1 MAKQLRKWLLYAF
14 ASIFSAILFL
24 LVGVFFNWFGVYQ
37 GTGEVIELN
46 KISSTFIEESE
57 VSQKPSAKKIL
68 FGDLHVHT
76 TFSFDALLLNLPIAN
91 GEGTHPVADA
101 CNFARFCSNLDFF
114 AVTDHAEWLTKREW
128 KDSLDSIQNCA
139 RVSDDLDEPPLVP
152 FLGWEWTQASVNK
165 DTHYGHKNIII
176 RGIDKEEVPSMP
188 ISTTSGAFNSFAF
201 GSTTL
206 VTAAAV
212 LLDFPNRK
220 HYLDWRF
227 KSLVAKA
234 SKDCKQGE
242 ELNSNS
248 DCYEKAE
255 TSSELFRKLEQLN
268 LDTLVIPHGSAWG
281 NVTPPLTS
289 WDLQLNPNAHNASL
303 NKLLEI
309 YSGHG
314 NSEEYR
320 PWAPME
326 VQNDETL
333 LCNQPSQNYVPD
345 CFQAGEIIR
354 ERCRVS
360 AGSDEECNKRAIEA
374 RQIFVSSNPLGL
386 LTVPG
391 YDPMEWKDSGQC
403 KDCFLPAFDYRPKM
417 SAQYALALTDFSTE
431 EPLRFRYG
439 FIGSSDNHQARPGT
453 GYKENKR
460 KLNTESRVD
469 MESQTGR
476 NFMNPRLSDPKLP
489 LAQKL
494 DLGPDSELGCYGI
507 QCSKITL
514 PVQSERASS
523 FLYTGGLVAAHVE
536 SRNREEI
543 WGALSS
549 REVYATSGERI
560 LLWFDLVNH
569 PDGSTVPMGAET
581 EMSSSPKFQVKA
593 LGAQKQLPGC
603 SPIDNENLSSKVLE
617 RLCRGECF
625 NPSDERK
632 NISRIEVIRIRP
644 QVYEGEPINAL
655 IEDPWRTFK
664 CEPSQ
669 EGCQVEFIDEQFEGS
684 SREIVYYV
692 RAVQEPTE
700 AINASGLD
708 CELDQNGRCIKVNL
722 CGDSNG
728 KGTGDCL
735 SLTEERAW
743 SSPIFVKF
751 NSSSL

>member
-1 MAKQLRKWLLYAF
+1 M
-14 ASIFSAILFL
+14 
-24 LVGVFFNWFGVYQ
+24 
-37 GTGEVIELN
+37 
-46 KISSTFIEESE
+46 
-57 VSQKPSAKKIL
+57 
-68 FGDLHVHT
+68 
-76 TFSFDALLLNLPIAN
+76 
-91 GEGTHPVADA
+91 
-101 CNFARFCSNLDFF
+101 
-114 AVTDHAEWLTKREW
+114 
-128 KDSLDSIQNCA
+128 
-139 RVSDDLDEPPLVP
+139 
-152 FLGWEWTQASVNK
+152 
-165 DTHYGHKNIII
+165 
-176 RGIDKEEVPSMP
+176 
-188 ISTTSGAFNSFAF
+188 
-201 GSTTL
+201 
-206 VTAAAV
+206 
-212 LLDFPNRK
+212 
-220 HYLDWRF
+220 DWRF

-255 TSSELFRKLEQLN
+255 TSAELFRKLEQLN

-333 LCNQPSQNYVPD
+333 LCNQPSQSYVPD

-360 AGSDEECNKRAIEA
+360 AGSDEECNKRAVEA

-417 SAQYALALTDFSTE
+417 SAQYALALTDFSAE

-494 DLGPDSELGCYGI
+494 DLGPDSELECYGI
-507 QCSKITL
+507 QCSKVTL
-514 PVQSERASS
+514 PLQSERASS

-543 WGALSS
+543 WGALNS

-603 SPIDNENLSSKVLE
+603 SPIDSENLSSKVLE

-722 CGDSNG
+722 CGDPKG
-728 KGTGDCL
+728 KGKGDCL
-735 SLTEERAW
+735 SFTEERAW

>member
-1 MAKQLRKWLLYAF
+1 MSKRFRKWLLYAL
-14 ASIFSAILFL
+14 ASVLSPILILFI
-24 LVGVFFNWFGVYQ
+24 GIFFNWFGTYQ
-37 GTGEVIELN
+37 GPGEISEFSKVNLSSAEADQVTGEV
-46 KISSTFIEESE
+46 
-57 VSQKPSAKKIL
+57 PAKKIL

-114 AVTDHAEWLTKREW
+114 AATDHAEWLTKREW

-139 RVSDDLDEPPLVP
+139 QVSDDLDEPSIVP
-152 FLGWEWTQASVNK
+152 FLGWEWTQASVNR
-165 DTHYGHKNIII
+165 DTHFGHKNIII
-176 RGIDKEEVPSMP
+176 KGIDKEEVPPMP

-201 GSTTL
+201 GSTSL
-206 VTAAAV
+206 VTAGAV

-220 HYLDWRF
+220 NYLDWRF
-227 KSLVAKA
+227 KSLVAKGY
-234 SKDCKQGE
+234 KDCKPE
-242 ELNSNS
+242 DSLNNTS
-248 DCYEKAE
+248 DCYDKAE
-255 TSSELFRKLEQLN
+255 TSTELFRKLEQLN

-289 WDLQLNPNAHNASL
+289 WDLQLNPEAHNASFNRL
-303 NKLLEI
+303 IEV

-320 PWAPME
+320 PWVPME
-326 VQNDETL
+326 LQNNGIMT
-333 LCNQPSQNYVPD
+333 CNQPTQGYTPD

-354 ERCRVS
+354 ERCRVA
-360 AGSDEECNKRAIEA
+360 AGSDEECNKRAAEA
-374 RQIFVSSNPLGL
+374 RQIFANSNPFGL

-403 KDCFLPAFDYRPKM
+403 QDCFLPAFDYRPKM
-417 SAQYALALTDFSTE
+417 SVQYALALTDFSTE
-431 EPLRFRYG
+431 KPLRFRYG

-453 GYKENKR
+453 GYKEITR

-469 MESQTGR
+469 MENEVGR

-494 DLGPDSELGCYGI
+494 ELGSDSELECYGI
-507 QCSKITL
+507 QCSKISL

-523 FLYTGGLVAAHVE
+523 FLYTGGLVAAHAE

-543 WGALSS
+543 WTALSN

-560 LLWFDLVNH
+560 LLWFNLVNH
-569 PDGSTVPMGAET
+569 PDGSVIPMGAET
-581 EMSSSPKFQVKA
+581 KMSSSPKFQVRA

-603 SPIDNENLSSKVLE
+603 SSLDNENISYEDLD
-617 RLCRGECF
+617 RLCKGECF

-655 IEDPWRTFK
+655 IEDPWKTFT

-669 EGCQVEFIDEQFEGS
+669 EGCEVEFTDEQFEGS
-684 SREIVYYV
+684 NREIVYYV
-692 RAVQEPTE
+692 RAVQEPTD
-700 AINASGLD
+700 AINGSGLD
-708 CELDQNGRCIKVNL
+708 CDLDENGRCLKVNL
-722 CGDSNG
+722 CGDPKG
-728 KGTGDCL
+728 KGKGDCL

-743 SSPIFVKF
+743 SSPIFVGFK
-751 NSSSL
+751 STAL

>member
-1 MAKQLRKWLLYAF
+1 
-14 ASIFSAILFL
+14 
-24 LVGVFFNWFGVYQ
+24 
-37 GTGEVIELN
+37 
-46 KISSTFIEESE
+46 
-57 VSQKPSAKKIL
+57 
-68 FGDLHVHT
+68 
-76 TFSFDALLLNLPIAN
+76 
-91 GEGTHPVADA
+91 
-101 CNFARFCSNLDFF
+101 
-114 AVTDHAEWLTKREW
+114 
-128 KDSLDSIQNCA
+128 
-139 RVSDDLDEPPLVP
+139 
-152 FLGWEWTQASVNK
+152 
-165 DTHYGHKNIII
+165 
-176 RGIDKEEVPSMP
+176 MP

-206 VTAAAV
+206 VTAGAV

-242 ELNSNS
+242 AFNRNS

-289 WDLQLNPNAHNASL
+289 WDLQLNPTAHNASF
-303 NKLLEI
+303 NKLIEI

-320 PWAPME
+320 SWAPME

-333 LCNQPSQNYVPD
+333 LCNQPSQSYLPD
-345 CFQAGEIIR
+345 CYQAGEIIR
-354 ERCRVS
+354 ERCRLS

-417 SAQYALALTDFSTE
+417 SVQYALALTDFSTE

-439 FIGSSDNHQARPGT
+439 FVGSSDNHQARSGT

-469 MESQTGR
+469 IENETGR
-476 NFMNPRLSDPKLP
+476 NFMNPRLTDPKLP
-489 LAQKL
+489 LAQEFDLDSDSKL
-494 DLGPDSELGCYGI
+494 ECYGI

-514 PVQSERASS
+514 PLQSERASS

-543 WGALSS
+543 WGALSN

-569 PDGSTVPMGAET
+569 PGGLSIPMGAET

-603 SPIDNENLSSKVLE
+603 SPLDNDNLGSEVLE

-644 QVYEGEPINAL
+644 QVYEGEPISAL
-655 IEDPWRTFK
+655 IEDPWRTFE

-722 CGDSNG
+722 CGDPKG

-751 NSSSL
+751 NSSPL

>member
-176 RGIDKEEVPSMP
+176 RGTDKEEVPSMP

-289 WDLQLNPNAHNASL
+289 WDLQLKPNAHNASL

-360 AGSDEECNKRAIEA
+360 AGSNEECNKRAIEA

-453 GYKENKR
+453 GYKENIR

-469 MESQTGR
+469 MESETGR

-603 SPIDNENLSSKVLE
+603 STIDNENLSSEVLE

-655 IEDPWRTFK
+655 IEDPWRTFE

>member
-46 KISSTFIEESE
+46 KISSTFIEEGE

-176 RGIDKEEVPSMP
+176 RGTDKEEVPSMP

-360 AGSDEECNKRAIEA
+360 AGSNEECNKRAIEA

-453 GYKENKR
+453 GYKENIR

-469 MESQTGR
+469 MESETGR

-494 DLGPDSELGCYGI
+494 ELGPDSELGCYGI

-603 SPIDNENLSSKVLE
+603 SPIDSENLSSKVLE

-655 IEDPWRTFK
+655 IEDPWRTFE

>member
-14 ASIFSAILFL
+14 ASILSAILFL
-24 LVGVFFNWFGVYQ
+24 LVGVFFNWFGAYQ
-37 GTGEVIELN
+37 GTGEVIEFN
-46 KISSTFIEESE
+46 KISSSFIEEGK

-114 AVTDHAEWLTKREW
+114 AITDHAEWLTKREW

-139 RVSDDLDEPPLVP
+139 RVSDNLDEPPLVP

-255 TSSELFRKLEQLN
+255 TSAELFRKLEQLN

-333 LCNQPSQNYVPD
+333 LCNQPSQSYVPD

-360 AGSDEECNKRAIEA
+360 AGSDEECNKRAVEA

-494 DLGPDSELGCYGI
+494 DLGPDSELECYGI
-507 QCSKITL
+507 QCSKVTL
-514 PVQSERASS
+514 PLQSERASS

-543 WGALSS
+543 WGALNS

-603 SPIDNENLSSKVLE
+603 SPIDSENLSSKVLE

-722 CGDSNG
+722 CGDPKG
-728 KGTGDCL
+728 KGKGDCL
-735 SLTEERAW
+735 SFTEERAW

>member
-1 MAKQLRKWLLYAF
+1 MAKQLKKWLLYVI
-14 ASIFSAILFL
+14 ASILSAILFL
-24 LVGVFFNWFGVYQ
+24 LIGVFFNWFGAYQ
-37 GTGEVIELN
+37 STGEVIEFN
-46 KISSTFIEESE
+46 KISPTLIEEVKVSE
-57 VSQKPSAKKIL
+57 KLTAKKIL

-114 AVTDHAEWLTKREW
+114 AVTDHAEWLTKKEW

-139 RVSDDLDEPPLVP
+139 QVSDDLDEPPLVP

-212 LLDFPNRK
+212 MLDFPNRK

-242 ELNSNS
+242 AFNRNS

-289 WDLQLNPNAHNASL
+289 WDLQLNPTAHNASF
-303 NKLLEI
+303 NKLIEI

-320 PWAPME
+320 SWAPME

-333 LCNQPSQNYVPD
+333 LCNQPSQSYLPD
-345 CFQAGEIIR
+345 CYQAGEIIR
-354 ERCRVS
+354 ERCRLS

-417 SAQYALALTDFSTE
+417 SVQYALALTDFSTE

-439 FIGSSDNHQARPGT
+439 FVGSSDNHQARSGT

-469 MESQTGR
+469 IENETGR
-476 NFMNPRLSDPKLP
+476 NFMNPRLTDPKLP
-489 LAQKL
+489 LAQEFDLDSDSKL
-494 DLGPDSELGCYGI
+494 ECYGI

-514 PVQSERASS
+514 PLQSERASS

-536 SRNREEI
+536 SRSREEI

-569 PDGSTVPMGAET
+569 PGGLSIPMGAET

-603 SPIDNENLSSKVLE
+603 SPLDNDNLGSEVLE

-644 QVYEGEPINAL
+644 QVYEGEPISAL
-655 IEDPWRTFK
+655 IEDPWRTFE

-722 CGDSNG
+722 CGDPKG

-751 NSSSL
+751 NSS

>member
-14 ASIFSAILFL
+14 ASILSAILFL

-46 KISSTFIEESE
+46 KISSSFIEEGE

-114 AVTDHAEWLTKREW
+114 AITDHAEWLTKREW

-139 RVSDDLDEPPLVP
+139 RVSDNLDEPPLVP

-201 GSTTL
+201 GSSTL

-242 ELNSNS
+242 ALNPNS

-255 TSSELFRKLEQLN
+255 TSAELFRKLEQLN

-333 LCNQPSQNYVPD
+333 LCNQPSQSYVPD

-494 DLGPDSELGCYGI
+494 DLGPDSELECYGI
-507 QCSKITL
+507 QCSKVTL
-514 PVQSERASS
+514 PLQSERASS

-543 WGALSS
+543 WGALNS

-603 SPIDNENLSSKVLE
+603 SPIDSENLSSKVLE

-722 CGDSNG
+722 CGDPKG
-728 KGTGDCL
+728 KGKGDCL
-735 SLTEERAW
+735 SFTEERAW

>member
-14 ASIFSAILFL
+14 ASILSAILFL

-46 KISSTFIEESE
+46 KISSTFIEEGE

-114 AVTDHAEWLTKREW
+114 AITDHAEWLTKREW

-139 RVSDDLDEPPLVP
+139 RVSDNLDEPPLVP

-255 TSSELFRKLEQLN
+255 TSAELFRKLEQLN

-333 LCNQPSQNYVPD
+333 LCNQPSQSYVPD

-360 AGSDEECNKRAIEA
+360 AGSDEECNKRAVEA

-453 GYKENKR
+453 GYKESKR

-494 DLGPDSELGCYGI
+494 DLGPDSKLECYGI
-507 QCSKITL
+507 QCSKVTL
-514 PVQSERASS
+514 PLQSERASS

-543 WGALSS
+543 WGALNS

-603 SPIDNENLSSKVLE
+603 SPIDSENLSSKVLE

-655 IEDPWRTFK
+655 IEDPWRIFE

-722 CGDSNG
+722 CGDPKG
-728 KGTGDCL
+728 KGKGDCL
-735 SLTEERAW
+735 SFTEERAW

>member
-1 MAKQLRKWLLYAF
+1 MAKQLRKWLLYAL
-14 ASIFSAILFL
+14 ASILSPILFL
-24 LVGVFFNWFGVYQ
+24 LAGVFFNWFGVYQ
-37 GTGEVIELN
+37 GPGDIVELN
-46 KISSTFIEESE
+46 RISFSTVEKDQ
-57 VSQKPSAKKIL
+57 VSKELPAKKIL

-76 TFSFDALLLNLPIAN
+76 TFSFDALMLNLPIAN

-128 KDSLDSIQNCA
+128 KDSLDSVHHCA
-139 RVSDDLDEPPLVP
+139 KVSAKVDEPAIVP
-152 FLGWEWTQASVNK
+152 FLGWEWTQTSVNK
-165 DTHYGHKNIII
+165 EAHYGHKNIII
-176 RGIDKEEVPSMP
+176 KGIKEEEVPFMP
-188 ISTTSGAFNSFAF
+188 IASASGAFDGFSNV
-201 GSTTL
+201 STLT
-206 VTAAAV
+206 TAAVVA
-212 LLDFPNRK
+212 LDFPNRK
-220 HYLDWRF
+220 NYFNWRF

-234 SKDCKQGE
+234 SKDCKKGKA
-242 ELNSNS
+242 LDSSS
-248 DCYEKAE
+248 DCYEKAK
-255 TSSELFRKLEQLN
+255 TSAELFDKLEKLN

-289 WDLQLNPNAHNASL
+289 WDLQLNPLAHNATL
-303 NKLLEI
+303 NKLIEI

-320 PWAPME
+320 PWTPME
-326 VQNDETL
+326 LQSNGTL
-333 LCNQPSQNYVPD
+333 SCNQPSQGYLPD

-354 ERCRVS
+354 ERCRVA
-360 AGSDEECNKRAIEA
+360 AGSDEECNKRAANA
-374 RQIFVSSNPLGL
+374 RTIFVNSNPFGL

-417 SAQYALALTDFSTE
+417 SVQYALALTDFSTE
-431 EPLRFRYG
+431 QPLRFRYG

-453 GYKENKR
+453 GYKENIR

-469 MESQTGR
+469 MENEIGR
-476 NFMNPRLSDPKLP
+476 AFLNPRLSDPKLP
-489 LAQKL
+489 LAQEL
-494 DLGPDSELGCYGI
+494 DLDPNSRI
-507 QCSKITL
+507 SL
-514 PVQSERASS
+514 PSHSGRVSS
-523 FLYTGGLVAAHVE
+523 FLYSGGLVAAHVE

-543 WGALSS
+543 WGALSN

-560 LLWFDLVNH
+560 LLWFDLINH
-569 PDGSTVPMGAET
+569 PGGLSIPMGAET
-581 EMSSSPKFQVKA
+581 EMSASPKFQVKA

-603 SPIDNENLSSKVLE
+603 SPLDNDNLGSEVLE

-655 IEDPWRTFK
+655 IEDPWRTFE

-722 CGDSNG
+722 CGDPKG

-751 NSSSL
+751 SSSSL

>member
-1 MAKQLRKWLLYAF
+1 MAKQLRKWLLYAL
-14 ASIFSAILFL
+14 ASILSAILFL
-24 LVGVFFNWFGVYQ
+24 LIGIFFNWFGVYQ
-37 GTGEVIELN
+37 GPGEVIELN
-46 KISSTFIEESE
+46 KISSTLIEEDE
-57 VSQKPSAKKIL
+57 VSEKLTAKMIL

-139 RVSDDLDEPPLVP
+139 RVSDDLDEPPIVP

-176 RGIDKEEVPSMP
+176 RGINKEEVPSMP
-188 ISTTSGAFNSFAF
+188 ISTNSGAFNSFAF

-206 VTAAAV
+206 VTAGAV

-242 ELNSNS
+242 AFNRNS

-268 LDTLVIPHGSAWG
+268 LDILVIPHGSAWG
-281 NVTPPLTS
+281 SVTPPLTS
-289 WDLQLNPNAHNASL
+289 WDLQLNPKAHNASF
-303 NKLLEI
+303 NKLIEI

-333 LCNQPSQNYVPD
+333 LCNQPSQSYLPD

-354 ERCRVS
+354 ERCRVAS
-360 AGSDEECNKRAIEA
+360 GSDEECNKRAIEA

-417 SAQYALALTDFSTE
+417 SAQYALALTDFSTQ

-453 GYKENKR
+453 GYKESKR

-469 MESQTGR
+469 MESETGR

-494 DLGPDSELGCYGI
+494 DLDPDSKLECYGI
-507 QCSKITL
+507 QCSKVTL
-514 PVQSERASS
+514 PLQSERASS
-523 FLYTGGLVAAHVE
+523 FLYTGGLVAAHAE
-536 SRNREEI
+536 SRNRKEI
-543 WGALSS
+543 WRALSN

-569 PDGSTVPMGAET
+569 PGGLSIPMGAET

-603 SPIDNENLSSKVLE
+603 SPLDKDNLGSEVLE

-655 IEDPWRTFK
+655 IEDPWRTFE

-722 CGDSNG
+722 CGDPKG

-751 NSSSL
+751 SSSSL

>member
-1 MAKQLRKWLLYAF
+1 MAKQLRKWLLYAL
-14 ASIFSAILFL
+14 ASILSAILFL
-24 LVGVFFNWFGVYQ
+24 LIGIFFNWFGVYQ
-37 GTGEVIELN
+37 GPGEVIELN
-46 KISSTFIEESE
+46 KISSTLIKEDAFTE
-57 VSQKPSAKKIL
+57 KPTAKKIL

-128 KDSLDSIQNCA
+128 KDSLDSIQNCVQ
-139 RVSDDLDEPPLVP
+139 VSDDLDEPPLVP

-220 HYLDWRF
+220 NYLDWRF

-234 SKDCKQGE
+234 YKDCKQGE
-242 ELNSNS
+242 ALNPNS

-255 TSSELFRKLEQLN
+255 TSAELFRKLEQLN

-289 WDLQLNPNAHNASL
+289 WDLQLNPNAHNASF

-333 LCNQPSQNYVPD
+333 LCNQPSQSYVPD

-453 GYKENKR
+453 GYKESKR

-469 MESQTGR
+469 MESETGR

-494 DLGPDSELGCYGI
+494 DLGPDSKLECYGI
-507 QCSKITL
+507 QCSKVTL
-514 PVQSERASS
+514 PLQSERASS

-543 WGALSS
+543 WGALSN

-569 PDGSTVPMGAET
+569 PGGLSIPMGAET
-581 EMSSSPKFQVKA
+581 EMSASPKFQVKA

-603 SPIDNENLSSKVLE
+603 SPLDNDNLGSEVLE

-655 IEDPWRTFK
+655 IEDPWRTFE

-722 CGDSNG
+722 CGDPKG

-751 NSSSL
+751 SSSSL

>member
-1 MAKQLRKWLLYAF
+1 MAKRFRRWLLYAL
-14 ASIFSAILFL
+14 ASVLSPVLILL
-24 LVGVFFNWFGVYQ
+24 IGVFFNWFGTYQ
-37 GTGEVIELN
+37 GPGEVSEFSKVNLSGAENEQAIEG
-46 KISSTFIEESE
+46 
-57 VSQKPSAKKIL
+57 VQAKKIL

-91 GEGTHPVADA
+91 GEGVHPVADA

-114 AVTDHAEWLTKREW
+114 AATDHAEWLTKREW

-139 RVSDDLDEPPLVP
+139 QVSGDLDEPPIVP
-152 FLGWEWTQASVNK
+152 FLGWEWTQASVNR
-165 DTHYGHKNIII
+165 DTHFGHKNIII
-176 RGIDKEEVPSMP
+176 RGIDEEEVPSMP
-188 ISTTSGAFNSFAF
+188 ISTTHGAFNTFASS
-201 GSTTL
+201 STAL
-206 VTAAAV
+206 VTTGAV
-212 LLDFPNRK
+212 LLDLPNRK
-220 HYLDWRF
+220 NYLDWRF
-227 KSLVAKA
+227 KSSVARA
-234 SKDCKQGE
+234 TKDCKPGE
-242 ELNSNS
+242 KLNNRSS
-248 DCYEKAE
+248 CYEKAE
-255 TSSELFRKLEQLN
+255 TAEELFRKLEELN

-289 WDLQLNPNAHNASL
+289 WDLQLNPKAHNASF
-303 NKLLEI
+303 NKLIEV

-320 PWAPME
+320 PWVPMGL
-326 VQNDETL
+326 NNNGMMT
-333 LCNQPSQNYVPD
+333 CNQPTQGYVPD

-360 AGSDEECNKRAIEA
+360 AGSDEECNKRAVEA
-374 RQIFVSSNPLGL
+374 RQIFANSNPFGL

-417 SAQYALALTDFSTE
+417 SVQYALALTDFSTGK
-431 EPLRFRYG
+431 PLRFRYG

-453 GYKENKR
+453 GYKENER

-469 MESQTGR
+469 MESEVGR

-489 LAQKL
+489 LSQKI
-494 DLGPDSELGCYGI
+494 DLGPDSGLECYGV

-523 FLYTGGLVAAHVE
+523 FLYTGGLVAAHAE
-536 SRNREEI
+536 SRNREKI
-543 WGALSS
+543 WKALSS

-560 LLWFDLVNH
+560 LLWFNLINH
-569 PDGSTVPMGAET
+569 PDGSAIPMGKET
-581 EMSSSPKFQVKA
+581 KMSSSPKFQVKA

-603 SPIDNENLSSKVLE
+603 SSVDKQNINSEVLD

-632 NISRIEVIRIRP
+632 NISRIEVVRIRP

-655 IEDPWRTFK
+655 IEDPWKTFT

-669 EGCQVEFIDEQFEGS
+669 EGCEVEFTDEQFEGS
-684 SREIVYYV
+684 NREIVYYV
-692 RAVQEPTE
+692 RAIQESTE
-700 AINASGLD
+700 AINGSGFECDLD
-708 CELDQNGRCIKVNL
+708 ENGRCLKINL
-722 CGDSNG
+722 CGDPKG
-728 KGTGDCL
+728 KGKGDCL

-751 NSSSL
+751 GSSLL

>member
-14 ASIFSAILFL
+14 ASILSAILFL

-46 KISSTFIEESE
+46 KISSTFIEEGE

-139 RVSDDLDEPPLVP
+139 RVSDNLDEPPLVP

-255 TSSELFRKLEQLN
+255 TSAELFRKLEQLN

-333 LCNQPSQNYVPD
+333 LCNQPSQSYVPD

-453 GYKENKR
+453 GYKENIR

-469 MESQTGR
+469 MESETGR

-494 DLGPDSELGCYGI
+494 DLGPDSELECYGI
-507 QCSKITL
+507 QCSKVTL
-514 PVQSERASS
+514 PLQSERASS

-543 WGALSS
+543 WGALNS

-603 SPIDNENLSSKVLE
+603 SPIDSENLSSKVLE

-722 CGDSNG
+722 CGDSKG
-728 KGTGDCL
+728 KGNGDCL

-751 NSSSL
+751 NSNSI

>member
-139 RVSDDLDEPPLVP
+139 RVSDNLDEPPLVP

-176 RGIDKEEVPSMP
+176 KGIDKEEVPSMP

-242 ELNSNS
+242 EVNSNS

-255 TSSELFRKLEQLN
+255 TSAELFRKLEQLN

-289 WDLQLNPNAHNASL
+289 WDLQLNSNAHNASL

-333 LCNQPSQNYVPD
+333 LCNQPSQSYVPD

-360 AGSDEECNKRAIEA
+360 AGSDEECNKRAVEA

-494 DLGPDSELGCYGI
+494 DLGPDSELECYGI
-507 QCSKITL
+507 QCSKVTL
-514 PVQSERASS
+514 PLQSERASS

-543 WGALSS
+543 WGALNS

-603 SPIDNENLSSKVLE
+603 SPIDSENLSSKVLE

-722 CGDSNG
+722 CGDPKG
-728 KGTGDCL
+728 KGKGDCL
-735 SLTEERAW
+735 SFTEERAW
-743 SSPIFVKF
+743 SSPIFIKF

>member
-57 VSQKPSAKKIL
+57 VSQKSSAKKIL

-234 SKDCKQGE
+234 SKDCKQGK
-242 ELNSNS
+242 ELNRNS

-289 WDLQLNPNAHNASL
+289 WDLQLNPKAHNASL

-360 AGSDEECNKRAIEA
+360 AGSNEECNKRAIEA

-453 GYKENKR
+453 GYKENIR

-469 MESQTGR
+469 MESETGR

-603 SPIDNENLSSKVLE
+603 SPLDSENLSSKVLE

-655 IEDPWRTFK
+655 IEDPWRTFE

-722 CGDSNG
+722 CGDSKG

>member
-1 MAKQLRKWLLYAF
+1 MAKQLKKWLLYVI
-14 ASIFSAILFL
+14 ASILSAILFL
-24 LVGVFFNWFGVYQ
+24 LIGVFFNWFGAYQ
-37 GTGEVIELN
+37 STGEVIEFN
-46 KISSTFIEESE
+46 KISPTLIEEVKVSE
-57 VSQKPSAKKIL
+57 KLTAKKIL

-114 AVTDHAEWLTKREW
+114 AVTDHAEWLTKKEW

-139 RVSDDLDEPPLVP
+139 QVSDDLDEPPLVP

-212 LLDFPNRK
+212 MLDFPNRK

-234 SKDCKQGE
+234 SNDCKQGE
-242 ELNSNS
+242 AFNRNS

-289 WDLQLNPNAHNASL
+289 WDLQLNPTAHNASF
-303 NKLLEI
+303 NKLIEI

-320 PWAPME
+320 SWAPME

-333 LCNQPSQNYVPD
+333 LCNQPSQSYLPD
-345 CFQAGEIIR
+345 CYQAGEIIR
-354 ERCRVS
+354 ERCRLS

-417 SAQYALALTDFSTE
+417 SVQYALALTDFSTE

-439 FIGSSDNHQARPGT
+439 FVGSSDNHQARSGT

-469 MESQTGR
+469 IENETGR
-476 NFMNPRLSDPKLP
+476 NFMNPRLTDPKLP
-489 LAQKL
+489 LAQEFDLDSDSKL
-494 DLGPDSELGCYGI
+494 ECYGI

-514 PVQSERASS
+514 PLQSERASS

-536 SRNREEI
+536 SRSREEI

-569 PDGSTVPMGAET
+569 PGGLSIPMGAET

-603 SPIDNENLSSKVLE
+603 SPLDNDNLGSEVLE

-644 QVYEGEPINAL
+644 QVYEGEPISAL
-655 IEDPWRTFK
+655 IEDPWRTFE

-722 CGDSNG
+722 CGDPKG

-751 NSSSL
+751 NSS

>member
-1 MAKQLRKWLLYAF
+1 MAKQLRKWLLYAL
-14 ASIFSAILFL
+14 ASILSAILFL
-24 LVGVFFNWFGVYQ
+24 LIGIFFNWFGAYQ
-37 GTGEVIELN
+37 GPGEIIELN
-46 KISSTFIEESE
+46 KISSTLIKEDALSE
-57 VSQKPSAKKIL
+57 KPIAKKIL

-114 AVTDHAEWLTKREW
+114 AITDHAEWLTKREW

-139 RVSDDLDEPPLVP
+139 RVSDNLDEPPLVP

-255 TSSELFRKLEQLN
+255 TSAELFRKLEQLN

-333 LCNQPSQNYVPD
+333 LCNQPSQSYVPD

-360 AGSDEECNKRAIEA
+360 AGSDEECNKRAVEA

-494 DLGPDSELGCYGI
+494 DLGPDSELECYGI
-507 QCSKITL
+507 QCSKVTL
-514 PVQSERASS
+514 PLQSERASS

-543 WGALSS
+543 WGALNS

-603 SPIDNENLSSKVLE
+603 SPIDNENLSSEVLE

-655 IEDPWRTFK
+655 IEDPWRTFE

-722 CGDSNG
+722 CGDPKG
-728 KGTGDCL
+728 KGKGDCL
-735 SLTEERAW
+735 SFTEERAW

>member
-14 ASIFSAILFL
+14 ASILSTILFL

-46 KISSTFIEESE
+46 KISSSFIEEGE

-114 AVTDHAEWLTKREW
+114 AITDHAEWLTKREW

-139 RVSDDLDEPPLVP
+139 RVSDNLDEPPLVP

-255 TSSELFRKLEQLN
+255 TSAELFRKLEQLN

-333 LCNQPSQNYVPD
+333 LCNQPSQSYVPD

-360 AGSDEECNKRAIEA
+360 AGSDEECNKRAVEA

-494 DLGPDSELGCYGI
+494 DLGPDSELECYGI
-507 QCSKITL
+507 QCSKVTL
-514 PVQSERASS
+514 PLQSERASS

-543 WGALSS
+543 WGALNS

-603 SPIDNENLSSKVLE
+603 SPIDSENLSSKVLE

-722 CGDSNG
+722 CGDPKG
-728 KGTGDCL
+728 KGKGDCL
-735 SLTEERAW
+735 SFTEERAW

>member
-176 RGIDKEEVPSMP
+176 RGTDKEEVPSMP

-220 HYLDWRF
+220 NYLDWRF

-242 ELNSNS
+242 ALNPNS

-255 TSSELFRKLEQLN
+255 TSAELFRKLEQLN

-333 LCNQPSQNYVPD
+333 LCNQPSQSYVPD

-360 AGSDEECNKRAIEA
+360 AGSDEECNKRAVEA

-453 GYKENKR
+453 GYKENIR

-469 MESQTGR
+469 MESETGR

-603 SPIDNENLSSKVLE
+603 SPIDSENLSSKVLE

-655 IEDPWRTFK
+655 IEDPWRIFE

>member
-14 ASIFSAILFL
+14 ASILSAILFL

-46 KISSTFIEESE
+46 KISSTFIEEGK

-139 RVSDDLDEPPLVP
+139 RVSDNLDEPPLVP

-176 RGIDKEEVPSMP
+176 KGIDKEEVPSMP

-242 ELNSNS
+242 EVNSNS

-255 TSSELFRKLEQLN
+255 TSAELFRKLEQLN

-289 WDLQLNPNAHNASL
+289 WDLQLNSNAHNASL

-326 VQNDETL
+326 VQIDETL
-333 LCNQPSQNYVPD
+333 LCNQPSQSYVPD

-417 SAQYALALTDFSTE
+417 SAQYALALTDFSSE

-453 GYKENKR
+453 GYKENIR

-469 MESQTGR
+469 MESETGR

-514 PVQSERASS
+514 PIQSERASS

-543 WGALSS
+543 WGALNS

-569 PDGSTVPMGAET
+569 PDGLTVPMGAET

-603 SPIDNENLSSKVLE
+603 SLIDNENLSSKVLE

-655 IEDPWRTFK
+655 IEDPWRIFE

-722 CGDSNG
+722 CGDPNG
-728 KGTGDCL
+728 KGKGDCL

-751 NSSSL
+751 NSRSL